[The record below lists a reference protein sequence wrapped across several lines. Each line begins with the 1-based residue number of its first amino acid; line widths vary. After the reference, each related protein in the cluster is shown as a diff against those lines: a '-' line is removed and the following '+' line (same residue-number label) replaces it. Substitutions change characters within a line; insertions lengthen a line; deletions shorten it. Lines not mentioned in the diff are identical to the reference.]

1 MPRCPRR
8 HPRRHSPAARQRGRA
23 HSRGRRRW
31 SGWLGRGGVSHSC
44 ACIGS
49 PCLSYCV
56 HGASIGS
63 WAGCVLWA
71 ASTLGWPA
79 PDMGAPPPSA
89 PDDSDGGGAE
99 EAQVGVPVPV
109 PEGEA
114 VARPAGCSVPQR
126 ACGAQGGGSVAP
138 EAAALPP
145 TVAPRWFGAQPLPHS
160 RGALVAGGA
169 AACDGAARG
178 ARLRGARPP
187 ASSRTPC
194 THATPQLSALRCME
208 VK

>member
-145 TVAPRWFGAQPLPHS
+145 TVAPPSAGSGLSRFLTPAGRWWLEVPLLAT
-160 RGALVAGGA
+160 ALRVAPGCA
-169 AACDGAARG
+169 VRA
-178 ARLRGARPP
+178 LRPP
-187 ASSRTPC
+187 RARRARTP
-194 THATPQLSALRCME
+194 HPS
-208 VK
+208 